1 MENSPSLTQREM
13 GEKTQVANIWIF
25 RLINDTLLELALS
38 QFIPLR
44 NKINK
49 IGGKKKRFNN
59 KTLSVPNLL
68 A

>member
-1 MENSPSLTQREM
+1 M

-49 IGGKKKRFNN
+49 IGEKKKKRYII
-59 KTLSVPNLL
+59 KLCLCPTYWPDLKMKPWIS
-68 A
+68 

>member
-1 MENSPSLTQREM
+1 M

-49 IGGKKKRFNN
+49 IGGKKKDLIM
-59 KTLSVPNLL
+59 KLCLCPTYWPDLKMKPWIS
-68 A
+68 